1 MASGGLDALVAAVRA
16 LPAPEVPGAPTLPRA
31 ADRIAA
37 AVLSRAGHAYAGLLR
52 GAPGAP
58 GTDGE
63 PPPPPPPA
71 KPMAD
76 VPPQQA
82 AEARALRRRLH
93 VILDALAVRVEN
105 EFPEVLRLAQRAW
118 DQVDTLSVI
127 DRDLAHEILSMRR
140 AAQAMADD
148 AEVAAPAR
156 AVAVEARLALDGA
169 VGLVSLLE
177 RRLSTLIRL
186 RLRATDADGADPDLM
201 PNGRP
206 FLDVAAALRQA
217 ARCWA

>member
-1 MASGGLDALVAAVRA
+1 MSGALDALVAAARS
-16 LPAPEVPGAPTLPRA
+16 LPAPELPSPPMLPRA

-37 AVLSRAGHAYAGLLR
+37 AVLSRAGHAHAGLLR
-52 GAPGAP
+52 SAP
-58 GTDGE
+58 TE
-63 PPPPPPPA
+63 NEIKPPPPPPE

-76 VPPQQA
+76 VPPAQA

-105 EFPEVLRLAQRAW
+105 QLPQVLELAQRAW

-127 DRDLAHEILSMRR
+127 DRDLALEILSMRR
-140 AAQAMADD
+140 AAQAFAD
-148 AEVAAPAR
+148 EPENAAPAR

-169 VGLVSLLE
+169 VGLVALLE

-186 RLRATDADGADPDLM
+186 RLRGADVDGVDPDLI

-217 ARCWA
+217 ARCWS

>member
-1 MASGGLDALVAAVRA
+1 MGVGTLDALVAAVRA
-16 LPAPEVPGAPTLPRA
+16 LPAPEVPNAPSLPRA

-37 AVLSRAGHAYAGLLR
+37 AVLSRAGHAHAGLLR
-52 GAPGAP
+52 GAP
-58 GTDGE
+58 TDGE
-63 PPPPPPPA
+63 LKPPPPPPE

-76 VPPQQA
+76 VPPAQA

-105 EFPEVLRLAQRAW
+105 QLPDVLRLAQRAW

-127 DRDLAHEILSMRR
+127 DRDLALEILSMRR
-140 AAQAMADD
+140 AAQAFAD
-148 AEVAAPAR
+148 EPENAAPAR

-177 RRLSTLIRL
+177 RRLSSLIRL

-201 PNGRP
+201 PDGRP
-206 FLDVAAALRQA
+206 FIDVAAALRQA